1 MSSITSIG
9 LSGYKDAIQRAYN
22 ASEEVNSAFTSGEP
36 EGAVSGFINLAS
48 AKREAQASVKIIKV
62 GDEMMGAILDIIG

>member
-9 LSGYKDAIQRAYN
+9 LSGYKDAIQRASDAAEQIN
-22 ASEEVNSAFTSGEP
+22 QSFRSDEAESAVT
-36 EGAVSGFINLAS
+36 GFINLAS

-62 GDEMMGAILDIIG
+62 GDEMLGSILDILG